1 MIKLYH
7 KTSIETSI
15 LITKRY
21 STSFSI
27 AVSFLDHS
35 IRNAIYAI
43 YGFVRLAD
51 EIVDSFDGYDR
62 GKLLRQLESDYQL
75 ACNEGISINPVLHS
89 FQFAVRKYK
98 IPDELIQA
106 FLKSMRA
113 DLNKKDYEN
122 KEDIDGYIY
131 GSADVVGLMCL
142 KVFTHEEPERYDELK
157 DSAMKLGSAF
167 QKVNFLRDLKEDIF
181 VLDRRYFPNVDAD
194 NFDEETKMAIISD
207 IEADFEAAQPG
218 VDELPYKAKLAVLI
232 AFFYYQKLLENIVKT
247 PAKQLLKKRVRVNGV
262 VKMALIAKAW
272 YYYINK

>member
-7 KTSIETSI
+7 KTSIEISK
-15 LITKRY
+15 LVTKRY

-27 AVSFLDHS
+27 AVSFLDPK

-62 GKLLRQLESDYQL
+62 EKLINQLEADYKM
-75 ACNEGISINPVLHS
+75 ACKDGISINPVLHS
-89 FQFAVRKYK
+89 FQFAVKKYN
-98 IPDELIQA
+98 IPDELIDA
-106 FLKSMRA
+106 FLKSMKA
-113 DLNKKDYEN
+113 DLTKKDYSKTEEIN
-122 KEDIDGYIY
+122 EYIY

-142 KVFTHEEPERYDELK
+142 KVFTYDEPERYDELK
-157 DSAMKLGSAF
+157 ESAMKLGSAF
-167 QKVNFLRDLKEDIF
+167 QKVNFLRDLKDDIF

-194 NFDEETKMAIISD
+194 NFDEETKMAIVGD

-232 AFFYYQKLLENIVKT
+232 ALFYYQKLLENIVKT
-247 PAKQLLKKRVRVNGV
+247 PANRLLKKRVRVNSA